1 MRHIKL
7 FEQFVNEGKAG
18 ADIKPGEYIK
28 SEYGYFYQRVDG
40 MVGGQPAFVYV
51 EADKKGGL
59 KIGKKKTSIHSSSGY
74 EKVTIEEIKTSLN
87 ILENLVNEGMLDMM
101 VAVRDLA
108 RKMAKDYAKEAS
120 QFVLDGAV
128 INDPERDAE
137 MSLSKMS
144 KELQINEG
152 LKDTIKKWAKKTN
165 TVSLYGSILTGLGT
179 VGAYLNY
186 LDNKFYEWYYKTIK
200 GMADYEILGLL
211 QSKHDLQADIS
222 TWEKTILMYAFFVFF
237 TIFVVSYATKKMTK

>member
-1 MRHIKL
+1 MKHIKL
-7 FEQFVNEGKAG
+7 FEAFVNEGKVNRKKLS
-18 ADIKPGEYIK
+18 DDLWDRK
-28 SEYGYFYQRVDG
+28 GYDYKYLDKLS
-40 MVGGQPAFVYV
+40 
-51 EADKKGGL
+51 DKKL
-59 KIGKKKTSIHSSSGY
+59 KSLWDTEFYY
-74 EKVTIEEIKTSLN
+74 ESA
-87 ILENLVNEGMLDMM
+87 NEGMLDMM
-101 VAVRDLA
+101 VAVKDLA
-108 RKMAKDYAKEAS
+108 RKIAKDYAKEAS

-128 INDPERDAE
+128 INDPERDADL
-137 MSLSKMS
+137 SLSKMS
-144 KELQINEG
+144 KELQVNEG

>member
-1 MRHIKL
+1 MKHVKL
-7 FEQFVNEGKAG
+7 FEDFVNE
-18 ADIKPGEYIK
+18 P
-28 SEYGYFYQRVDG
+28 
-40 MVGGQPAFVYV
+40 
-51 EADKKGGL
+51 
-59 KIGKKKTSIHSSSGY
+59 
-74 EKVTIEEIKTSLN
+74 
-87 ILENLVNEGMLDMM
+87 VNEGMLDLM
-101 VAVRDLA
+101 VAVKDLA
-108 RKMAKDYAKEAS
+108 RKMAKDHAKEAS

-152 LKDTIKKWAKKTN
+152 LKDTVKKWAKKTN

>member
-1 MRHIKL
+1 MKHVKL
-7 FEQFVNEGKAG
+7 FEDFVNEGKVNRKKLS
-18 ADIKPGEYIK
+18 DDLWDRK
-28 SEYGYFYQRVDG
+28 GYDYKYLDKLS
-40 MVGGQPAFVYV
+40 
-51 EADKKGGL
+51 DKKL
-59 KIGKKKTSIHSSSGY
+59 KSLWDTEFYY
-74 EKVTIEEIKTSLN
+74 ESA
-87 ILENLVNEGMLDMM
+87 NEGMLDMM
-101 VAVRDLA
+101 VAVKDLA
-108 RKMAKDYAKEAS
+108 RKIAKDYAKEAS

-152 LKDTIKKWAKKTN
+152 LKDTVKKWAKKTN

-200 GMADYEILGLL
+200 GMADYEILGP
-211 QSKHDLQADIS
+211 KN
-222 TWEKTILMYAFFVFF
+222 
-237 TIFVVSYATKKMTK
+237 

>member
-1 MRHIKL
+1 MKHVKL
-7 FEQFVNEGKAG
+7 FEAFVNEGKVNRKKLS
-18 ADIKPGEYIK
+18 DDLWDRK
-28 SEYGYFYQRVDG
+28 GYDYKYLDKLS
-40 MVGGQPAFVYV
+40 
-51 EADKKGGL
+51 DKKL
-59 KIGKKKTSIHSSSGY
+59 KSLWDTEFYY
-74 EKVTIEEIKTSLN
+74 ESA
-87 ILENLVNEGMLDMM
+87 NEGMLDMM
-101 VAVRDLA
+101 VAVKDLA

-152 LKDTIKKWAKKTN
+152 LKDTVKKWAKKTN

>member
-1 MRHIKL
+1 MKHVKL
-7 FEQFVNEGKAG
+7 FEDFVNEGKVNRKKLS
-18 ADIKPGEYIK
+18 DDLWDRK
-28 SEYGYFYQRVDG
+28 GYDYKYLDKLS
-40 MVGGQPAFVYV
+40 
-51 EADKKGGL
+51 DKKL
-59 KIGKKKTSIHSSSGY
+59 KSLWDTEFYY
-74 EKVTIEEIKTSLN
+74 ESA
-87 ILENLVNEGMLDMM
+87 NEGMLDMM
-101 VAVRDLA
+101 VAVKDLA
-108 RKMAKDYAKEAS
+108 RKIAKDYAKEAS

>member
-1 MRHIKL
+1 MKHVKL
-7 FEQFVNEGKAG
+7 FEDFVNEGKVNRKKLS
-18 ADIKPGEYIK
+18 DDLWDRK
-28 SEYGYFYQRVDG
+28 GYDYKYLDKLS
-40 MVGGQPAFVYV
+40 
-51 EADKKGGL
+51 DKKL
-59 KIGKKKTSIHSSSGY
+59 KSLWDTEFYY
-74 EKVTIEEIKTSLN
+74 ESA
-87 ILENLVNEGMLDMM
+87 NEGMLDMM
-101 VAVRDLA
+101 VAVKDLA

-144 KELQINEG
+144 KELQVNEG

>member
-1 MRHIKL
+1 MKHVKL
-7 FEQFVNEGKAG
+7 FEDFVNEGKVNRKKLS
-18 ADIKPGEYIK
+18 DDLWDRK
-28 SEYGYFYQRVDG
+28 GYDYKYLDKLS
-40 MVGGQPAFVYV
+40 
-51 EADKKGGL
+51 DKKL
-59 KIGKKKTSIHSSSGY
+59 KSLWDTEFYY
-74 EKVTIEEIKTSLN
+74 ESA
-87 ILENLVNEGMLDMM
+87 NEGMLDMM
-101 VAVRDLA
+101 VAVKDLA
-108 RKMAKDYAKEAS
+108 RKIAKDYAKEAS

-128 INDPERDAE
+128 INDPERDAD

-144 KELQINEG
+144 KELQVNEG

>member
-1 MRHIKL
+1 MKHIKL
-7 FEQFVNEGKAG
+7 FEAFVNEGKVNRKKLS
-18 ADIKPGEYIK
+18 DDLWDRK
-28 SEYGYFYQRVDG
+28 GYDYKYLDKLS
-40 MVGGQPAFVYV
+40 
-51 EADKKGGL
+51 DKKL
-59 KIGKKKTSIHSSSGY
+59 KSLWDTEFYY
-74 EKVTIEEIKTSLN
+74 ESA
-87 ILENLVNEGMLDMM
+87 NEGMLDMM
-101 VAVRDLA
+101 VAVKDLA

-120 QFVLDGAV
+120 QFVLDSAV

-144 KELQINEG
+144 KELQVNEG

>member
-1 MRHIKL
+1 MKHVKL
-7 FEQFVNEGKAG
+7 FEDFVNEGKVNRKKLS
-18 ADIKPGEYIK
+18 DDLWDRK
-28 SEYGYFYQRVDG
+28 GYDYKYLDKLS
-40 MVGGQPAFVYV
+40 
-51 EADKKGGL
+51 DKKL
-59 KIGKKKTSIHSSSGY
+59 KSLWDTEFYY
-74 EKVTIEEIKTSLN
+74 ESA
-87 ILENLVNEGMLDMM
+87 NEGMLDMM
-101 VAVRDLA
+101 VAVKDLA
-108 RKMAKDYAKEAS
+108 RKIAKDYAKEAS

-128 INDPERDAE
+128 INDPERDADL
-137 MSLSKMS
+137 SLSKMS
-144 KELQINEG
+144 KELQVNEG

>member
-1 MRHIKL
+1 MKHVKL
-7 FEQFVNEGKAG
+7 FEDFVNEGKVNRKKLS
-18 ADIKPGEYIK
+18 DDLWDRK
-28 SEYGYFYQRVDG
+28 GYDYKYLDKLS
-40 MVGGQPAFVYV
+40 
-51 EADKKGGL
+51 DKKL
-59 KIGKKKTSIHSSSGY
+59 KSLWDTEFYY
-74 EKVTIEEIKTSLN
+74 ESA
-87 ILENLVNEGMLDMM
+87 NEGMLDMM
-101 VAVRDLA
+101 VAVKDLA
-108 RKMAKDYAKEAS
+108 RKIAKDYAKEAS

-144 KELQINEG
+144 KELQVNEG

>member
-1 MRHIKL
+1 MKHVKL
-7 FEQFVNEGKAG
+7 FEDFVNEGKVNRKKLS
-18 ADIKPGEYIK
+18 DDLWDRK
-28 SEYGYFYQRVDG
+28 GYDYKYLDKLS
-40 MVGGQPAFVYV
+40 
-51 EADKKGGL
+51 DKKL
-59 KIGKKKTSIHSSSGY
+59 KSLWDTEFYY
-74 EKVTIEEIKTSLN
+74 ESA
-87 ILENLVNEGMLDMM
+87 NEGMLDMM
-101 VAVRDLA
+101 VAVKDLA
-108 RKMAKDYAKEAS
+108 RKMAKDHATEAS

-152 LKDTIKKWAKKTN
+152 LKDTVKKWAKKTN

>member
-1 MRHIKL
+1 MKHIKL
-7 FEQFVNEGKAG
+7 FEAFVNEGKVNRKKLS
-18 ADIKPGEYIK
+18 DDLWDRK
-28 SEYGYFYQRVDG
+28 GYDYKYLDKLS
-40 MVGGQPAFVYV
+40 
-51 EADKKGGL
+51 DKKL
-59 KIGKKKTSIHSSSGY
+59 KSLWDTEFYY
-74 EKVTIEEIKTSLN
+74 ESA
-87 ILENLVNEGMLDMM
+87 NEGMLDMM
-101 VAVRDLA
+101 VAVKDLA
-108 RKMAKDYAKEAS
+108 RKIAKDYAKEAS

-128 INDPERDAE
+128 INDPERDAD

-144 KELQINEG
+144 KELQVNEG

>member
-1 MRHIKL
+1 MKHVKL
-7 FEQFVNEGKAG
+7 FEDFVNEGKVNRKKLS
-18 ADIKPGEYIK
+18 DDLWDRK
-28 SEYGYFYQRVDG
+28 GYDYKYLDKLS
-40 MVGGQPAFVYV
+40 
-51 EADKKGGL
+51 DKKL
-59 KIGKKKTSIHSSSGY
+59 KSLWDTEFYY
-74 EKVTIEEIKTSLN
+74 ESA
-87 ILENLVNEGMLDMM
+87 NEGMLDMM
-101 VAVRDLA
+101 VAVKDLA